1 MMKKIIKMINIIF
14 FMMGFVRK
22 NSAFL
27 LLLVRF
33 ASVAKRR
40 PLTLF

>member
-1 MMKKIIKMINIIF
+1 MKKVVEIINIIF

-22 NSAFL
+22 RSAFL
-27 LLLVRF
+27 LLLVRL